1 MDKLN
6 FIVIAQD
13 APENNEGNLS
23 LINVFNIITT
33 TQLPVVQ
40 QKMVVAVNFSVKEL
54 HTKYTCS
61 VELRKSG
68 TEKLLSE
75 VIYPE
80 VFSLD
85 EIAKEIQVTSFFS
98 NIQFDETG
106 EYYASVLLAGVEI
119 GRRNFHVAKS

>member
-33 TQLPVVQ
+33 TELPVVQ
-40 QKMVVAVNFSVKEL
+40 QKMVVAANFSVKEL
-54 HTKYTCS
+54 RAKHTCA
-61 VELRKSG
+61 VEIRKSG
-68 TEKLLSE
+68 TKKLLSE
-75 VIYPE
+75 VVYPE

-85 EIAKEIQVTSFFS
+85 EVAKEIQITSFFS

-106 EYYASVLLAGVEI
+106 EYFTSLLLDGVEI
-119 GRRNFHVAKS
+119 GKRYFHVAKI